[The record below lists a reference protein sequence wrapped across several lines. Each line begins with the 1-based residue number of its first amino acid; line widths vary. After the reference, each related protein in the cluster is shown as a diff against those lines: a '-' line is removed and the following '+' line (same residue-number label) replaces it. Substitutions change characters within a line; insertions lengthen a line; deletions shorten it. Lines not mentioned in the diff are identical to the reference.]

1 MNLTLD
7 KPNITRAYWFIF
19 FALQLLIVPLVPYT
33 IKFLILSLSMFWIL
47 LLMKTIKK
55 YIFNFIWPLLA
66 ILCIGAISGLENF
79 LKDPYLYLRG
89 FYYFFQPL
97 LLIFIGF
104 MAVGKTSGLGFKMI
118 LRLII
123 YSALALTILS
133 YANFL
138 IDLIF
143 GLNFSLETRYE
154 YGLNSD
160 FAVLGIMLVYIS
172 RFTNYR
178 IFKNVTEIS
187 LIIIFFIFILIS
199 LSRTN
204 ILIMLLILV
213 FPYMARVISFNKQLF
228 TVTAIIFSFVF
239 LGSLFQIALPENY
252 ADDFSSK
259 LMNSYAEVL
268 VRDNVANDDM
278 NNNDLASVNLYWR
291 SQEAFLGLSLF
302 LEGSFIQFFFGQGY
316 GTYADGSIYF
326 DDKLQQIPIFHN
338 GFITIVLKSGF
349 IGLLLYIYFLYLF
362 SKLSLTVSHYE
373 NRPEFS
379 FIKFAVPCIIYISLI
394 KTFFIMGFYTPH
406 APVLLLIS
414 FGVFMQKIGYNMNV
428 DKLKI

>member
-1 MNLTLD
+1 MNLILD
-7 KPNITRAYWFIF
+7 RLNITRAYWFIF
-19 FALQLLIVPLVPYT
+19 FALQLLIVPLVPYR

-47 LLMKTIKK
+47 LSMKVIKK

-79 LKDPYLYLRG
+79 IKDPYLYSRG
-89 FYYFFQPL
+89 FYYFLQPL

-104 MAVGKTSGLGFKMI
+104 MAVGKSSGLGFKMI

-178 IFKNVTEIS
+178 IFKKTTEIS
-187 LIIIFFIFILIS
+187 LTIIFFVFILIS

-204 ILIMLLILV
+204 ILIMLLILAY
-213 FPYMARVISFNKQLF
+213 PYMARMISFNKQLF
-228 TVTAIIFSFVF
+228 IVTAIIFSLVF

-252 ADDFSSK
+252 ADNFSSK
-259 LMNSYAEVL
+259 IMNSYAEVL

-278 NNNDLASVNLYWR
+278 DYNDYASVNLYWR

-302 LEGSFIQFFFGQGY
+302 LEGSFTQLFFGQGY

-326 DDKLQQIPIFHN
+326 DDKFQQIPIFHN

-349 IGLLLYIYFLYLF
+349 IGILLYIYFFFLF
-362 SKLSLTVSHYE
+362 AKLSTTI
-373 NRPEFS
+373 NRYNNWSEFL
-379 FIKFAVPCIIYISLI
+379 FIKLAIPCLIYMSLF
-394 KTFFIMGFYTPH
+394 KTFFIMGFYTPQ
-406 APVLLLIS
+406 APVLLLVL
-414 FGVFMQKIGYNMNV
+414 FGVLIKKIGYSLNV
-428 DKLKI
+428 DK